1 MTEDICGLLLKVL
14 WTLTTRIHR
23 LSTVNIAEHIL
34 ICLFFAVLPFY
45 NDVLGIQIAL
55 LLIINRI

>member
-34 ICLFFAVLPFY
+34 ICRFFAVLPCY

-55 LLIINRI
+55 LLIINCI